1 MPDSQANHDPNFR
14 METDCASALESI
26 SAGLR
31 GVLALLEGLSDRS
44 EDCHAAH
51 CLLTMLKA
59 HLDAVVFAQVH
70 CANS

>member
-1 MPDSQANHDPNFR
+1 MSVSLTKVEANNP
-14 METDCASALESI
+14 TTLENI

-31 GVLALLEGLSDRS
+31 GVLALLEIQSERS

-59 HLDAVVFAQVH
+59 RLDTVVTAHGAFT
-70 CANS
+70 